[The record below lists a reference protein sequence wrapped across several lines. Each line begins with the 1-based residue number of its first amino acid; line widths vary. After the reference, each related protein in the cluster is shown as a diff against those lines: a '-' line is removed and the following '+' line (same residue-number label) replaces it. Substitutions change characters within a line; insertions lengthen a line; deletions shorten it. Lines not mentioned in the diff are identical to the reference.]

1 MSDLHTFEP
10 RWLSA
15 PGETIADLLEQRE
28 LSTKEFAQRMGC
40 SANQVEEL
48 LQGRLVITSEIAER
62 LGRVLGPTR
71 EFWLRREHQY
81 RQDAGRLRSKSEVE
95 PNKGWLRELPVSDM
109 KKFGWIMSSAVSGGD
124 LQACFDFFDVESVQ
138 AWRNRYER
146 VLKMAAFRTSS
157 AFPAASAP
165 VAAWLRQG
173 EVLSESV
180 GCEPWEAKRFREALT
195 TIRALTRQHDP
206 AIFVPSLREICAECG
221 VAVVI
226 LRAPK
231 GCRASGA
238 TRFVSSNKA
247 LLLLSFRYRTDDHF
261 WFTFFHEAAHLLLH
275 GKSAVFV
282 EDGDM
287 ITTHEEEQAN
297 EFAANY
303 LVPSRFRAE
312 LMDVR
317 PRMKDVVKFAFRVG
331 VSPGIIVGQLQHH
344 KRIGLNQLNFL
355 KRRYEWA

>member
-1 MSDLHTFEP
+1 
-10 RWLSA
+10 
-15 PGETIADLLEQRE
+15 
-28 LSTKEFAQRMGC
+28 MGC
-40 SANQVEEL
+40 SVKRVEEL
-48 LQGRLVITSEIAER
+48 LQGRLPITSEIAER
-62 LGRVLGPTR
+62 LGRVLGATR
-71 EFWLRREHQY
+71 EFWLKRELQY
-81 RQDAGRLRSKSEVE
+81 RQDAGRLRSQSEAE
-95 PNKGWLRELPVSDM
+95 PNKGWLRQLPISDM
-109 KKFGWIMSSAVSGGD
+109 KRLGWIAPSYASGGE
-124 LQACFDFFDVESVQ
+124 LQACLDFFEVDSVQ
-138 AWRNRYER
+138 AWRSRYR
-146 VLKMAAFRTSS
+146 RILKMAAFRTSS
-157 AFPAASAP
+157 AFPAEAAP

-173 EVLSESV
+173 EVLSDSV
-180 GCEPWEAKRFREALT
+180 TCAPWDAKRFREALIA
-195 TIRALTRQHDP
+195 IRPLTRQHDP
-206 AIFVPSLREICAECG
+206 EVFVPLLRDICAECG
-221 VAVVI
+221 VALVI

-238 TRFVSSNKA
+238 TRFVSSTKA

-287 ITTHEEEQAN
+287 ITTHEEDEAN

-303 LVPSRFRAE
+303 LVPSQLKVE
-312 LMDVR
+312 LMAVR

-344 KRIGLNQLNFL
+344 KRIGPNQLNFL